1 MDEPEIYDGLQTV
14 FNAVFRRN
22 DILITAQL
30 SARDVAGWD
39 SFRHVSFIIA
49 TEEHFQVKFQ
59 SSDIDEL
66 RSVGDLA
73 RAVAERRASLDA
85 KTTP

>member
-1 MDEPEIYDGLQTV
+1 MNEPEIYEGLQTV
-14 FNAVFRRN
+14 FNTVFRRD
-22 DILITAQL
+22 DILVTPQL
-30 SARDVAGWD
+30 SAKDVAGWD

-49 TEEHFQVKFQ
+49 TEEHFDIKFQ

-73 RAVAERRASLDA
+73 RAVAERRANGS
-85 KTTP
+85 